1 MIEFAVVLITKRRLE
16 WTPEN
21 TIRRGLDLKRNK
33 RWVRRFSGRRNQKL
47 EPIDIMESHSKNYHN
62 ACLEISGNELSRH
75 QLIGSNWMISSVT
88 EAIDFVSFITF
99 SASYL
104 LFNYVYFATYL

>member
-1 MIEFAVVLITKRRLE
+1 MVLITKRRLE

-21 TIRRGLDLKRNK
+21 TIRRGFDWKRNK
-33 RWVRRFSGRRNQKL
+33 RWVGRFSGRRNQKL
-47 EPIDIMESHSKNYHN
+47 EPIDIMEPHSNNYHN
-62 ACLEISGNELSRH
+62 ASSEICGNELNRH
-75 QLIGSNWMISSVT
+75 QLIGSNCMISSVT

-104 LFNYVYFATYL
+104 LFNCVYYAIYM

>member
-16 WTPEN
+16 WTHEH
-21 TIRRGLDLKRNK
+21 TIRRRFDWKRNK
-33 RWVRRFSGRRNQKL
+33 RWVGRFSGRRNQKL
-47 EPIDIMESHSKNYHN
+47 EPIDIMESHSKSYHN
-62 ACLEISGNELSRH
+62 ANLEISGNDLNRH

-104 LFNYVYFATYL
+104 LFNCVYYATYM